1 MSKIYTKDNPLK
13 DLLYLIRIFW
23 KEKLMLITLAIILM
37 SVGGIH
43 AYKQPSLYSF
53 STTIQKSQTSVFN
66 KYKVTN
72 EILGKNNF
80 LFSIDNTSIYK
91 KFIYRASNY
100 RQIISLLENDRL
112 INTRIDGLD
121 DQSKQRMLFDY
132 AKSFQII
139 DDTKLKNATVSFMWH
154 DANEGLLLFEDL
166 IKKTMEGVKINV
178 ITEVK
183 QSSKMINSKIKNKL
197 KNLKDTRVNILE
209 LEKIRAEREILI
221 LEEQYSIAKDLGL
234 EGSSFDISK
243 GEKYIITE
251 GSSYVTKTS
260 TSSIKDYERGYKAI
274 AKEIEF
280 LKKRSDKDMI
290 KRSVDYIT
298 ISREIYYLKNET
310 AQNSLN
316 ESINIL
322 ETDKS
327 DDWVDFSI
335 LDVNV
340 VKISPEPYKYVFFGL
355 ILGLILGVLFVIMRD
370 LISRL
375 RLIK

>member
-13 DLLYLIRIFW
+13 DLQYLIRIFW

-72 EILGKNNF
+72 EILGRNNF
-80 LFSIDNTSIYK
+80 LFTIDNMSIYK
-91 KFIYRASNY
+91 KFVYRSSNY
-100 RQIISLLENDRL
+100 REIISLLKNDRL
-112 INTRIDGLD
+112 INLQIDDLD

-132 AKSFQII
+132 ARSFQIT
-139 DDTKLKNATVSFMWH
+139 DHSKFNNATVSFMWH
-154 DANEGLLLFEDL
+154 DANEGLLLFEEL
-166 IKKTMEGVKINV
+166 MKKTMESVKINV
-178 ITEVK
+178 IAEVK
-183 QSSKMINSKIKNKL
+183 QSSKMINSKRENKL

-209 LEKIRAEREILI
+209 LEKKRAEREILI
-221 LEEQYSIAKDLGL
+221 LEEQYFIAKALGL
-234 EGSSFDISK
+234 EENSSD
-243 GEKYIITE
+243 TQT
-251 GSSYVTKTS
+251 SSY
-260 TSSIKDYERGYKAI
+260 SIKNYERGYKAI

-280 LKKRSDKDMI
+280 LKKRSDEDTI
-290 KRSVDYIT
+290 KRSVDYIN
-298 ISREIYYLKNET
+298 ISREIYYLKNDT
-310 AQNSLN
+310 ARNSLN

-335 LDVNV
+335 LDVNI

-355 ILGLILGVLFVIMRD
+355 ILGLVLGALFVIIRD

>member
-72 EILGKNNF
+72 EILRRNNF
-80 LFSIDNTSIYK
+80 LLTIDNISMYK
-91 KFIYRASNY
+91 KFVYRVSNY
-100 RQIISLLENDRL
+100 REIISLLENDRL

-132 AKSFQII
+132 ARSFQII

-154 DANEGLLLFEDL
+154 DANEGFLLFEDL

-178 ITEVK
+178 IAEVK
-183 QSSKMINSKIKNKL
+183 QSSKMINSKRENKL
-197 KNLKDTRVNILE
+197 KNLKDTKVNILE

-221 LEEQYSIAKDLGL
+221 LEEQYFIAKDLGI
-234 EGSSFDISK
+234 EGSVVDI
-243 GEKYIITE
+243 
-251 GSSYVTKTS
+251 KTS
-260 TSSIKDYERGYKAI
+260 PYPYRLKDYKRGYKAI
-274 AKEIEF
+274 SKEIEF

-298 ISREIYYLKNET
+298 ISREIYYLKNNT